1 MTVMPNHALSTP
13 FQLLSAFVVA
23 VLIPACALPDSAMQ
37 NYAGASRL
45 NQWNGV
51 LDALGGSSV
60 RRAESSGNRPLY
72 NGAASMNVPT
82 SSSSINDI
90 ASSVPLYAIK
100 SLISSCPYS
109 ISLTRSKS
117 TSLPSCDK

>member
-60 RRAESSGNRPLY
+60 RRAPGSHFWLQLTNSY
-72 NGAASMNVPT
+72 AAIEHDGT
-82 SSSSINDI
+82 SDL
-90 ASSVPLYAIK
+90 VEK
-100 SLISSCPYS
+100 
-109 ISLTRSKS
+109 RQQ
-117 TSLPSCDK
+117 LPATARLRALF